1 MAHAMIPL
9 WYREKMG
16 DVTSGLGEICVRFS
30 DVGRKLVFGF
40 GQYSQYSFTGRRFL
54 GDYGPLDDMGP
65 FREELI
71 LKF

>member
-1 MAHAMIPL
+1 
-9 WYREKMG
+9 MG

-40 GQYSQYSFTGRRFL
+40 GQYSFTGRRFL
-54 GDYGPLDDMGP
+54 GDYGPLDDMGL